1 MPEVAA
7 EWEEALLIIASRQ
20 QKPTYMIS
28 ALLAAIRCI
37 GESTPPIT
45 GDLPIDCVLNLQTSL
60 LERAGCSLVKG
71 AWQGVFH
78 LSGTAG
84 VWTLLSSGT
93 ESCFDHL
100 ARRKPRSL
108 KQLKE
113 LADSIRFNRL
123 FVQQISTSPGSA
135 SLAARLRQHLIK
147 SDCGSDI
154 DNQKLANLIAELY

>member
-7 EWEEALLIIASRQ
+7 EWEEALLAIASRQ
-20 QKPTYMIS
+20 QKPTYMVS

-37 GESTPPIT
+37 GESMPAIT
-45 GDLPIDCVLNLQTSL
+45 GDLPIDSVLNLQTSL
-60 LERAGCSLVKG
+60 LEQAGCSLVKE

-84 VWTLLSSGT
+84 VWTLLSGET

-100 ARRKPRSL
+100 ARRKPRSI

-113 LADSIRFNRL
+113 LADSVRFNGL
-123 FVQQISTSPGSA
+123 LIKQMLTSSGCA
-135 SLAARLRQHLIK
+135 SLAGRLRQHLIE